1 MPKPPRELDY
11 NFYARITFLWTNLVY
26 LLIYFQEKLLIHKVD
41 ITDILTHLLLDYQN
55 PTFKFMDVLRWCHQ
69 SNETTLADFL
79 HSILIS

>member
-1 MPKPPRELDY
+1 MRVPKPPRKLEY
-11 NFYARITFLWTNLVY
+11 NLNVRITFLWTNLVY
-26 LLIYFQEKLLIHKVD
+26 LLIYFQEKLLIHKVN

-55 PTFKFMDVLRWCHQ
+55 ACYH